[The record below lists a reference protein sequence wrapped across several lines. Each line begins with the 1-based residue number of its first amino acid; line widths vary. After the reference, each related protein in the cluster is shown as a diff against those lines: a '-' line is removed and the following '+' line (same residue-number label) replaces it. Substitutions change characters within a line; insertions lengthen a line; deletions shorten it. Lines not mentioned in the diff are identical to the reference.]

1 MPARSA
7 NSPAIVGWSWDG
19 TLDRLHE
26 ALYAKCREAAS
37 REASSTA
44 AIIDSPECE
53 ERGKRGSA
61 IDPAGYDAGK
71 KVKGKKRHVL
81 VDTQGL
87 LMHALVHAADVQD
100 HDGGT
105 LLVASLFGAFPFLL
119 KRYADGGYQGPEFQ
133 AAVKKI
139 LGRVTVEIV
148 SILALTSHPPAS
160 LLSLKAPVP
169 ARRVFLACGAASGDV
184 RRCVIRAP

>member
-1 MPARSA
+1 
-7 NSPAIVGWSWDG
+7 
-19 TLDRLHE
+19 
-26 ALYAKCREAAS
+26 
-37 REASSTA
+37 
-44 AIIDSPECE
+44 
-53 ERGKRGSA
+53 
-61 IDPAGYDAGK
+61 
-71 KVKGKKRHVL
+71 
-81 VDTQGL
+81 
-87 LMHALVHAADVQD
+87 MHSLVHAADVQD
-100 HDGGT
+100 HDGGA

-184 RRCVIRAP
+184 RRYVIRAP